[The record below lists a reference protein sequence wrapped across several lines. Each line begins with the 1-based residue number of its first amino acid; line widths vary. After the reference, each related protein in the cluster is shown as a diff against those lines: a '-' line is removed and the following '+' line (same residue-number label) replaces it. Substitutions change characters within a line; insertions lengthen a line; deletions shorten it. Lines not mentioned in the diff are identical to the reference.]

1 MSVFDPQTDTPDVLR
16 HRPRLLGLGYR
27 MLGDLHEAEDVV
39 QEAYLRWYQEDRADV
54 ATPEA
59 WLLTV
64 ATRLAVDR
72 LRRASAARE
81 SYIGPW
87 LPEPVATT
95 PAPDRDAERAS
106 DLSVALLLM
115 LERLAPEERAAFL
128 LRDVFDTGYGEI
140 AGILSRSEASVRQMV
155 HRARERVR
163 GGPPRFA
170 APADADERLLHRFLD
185 ALARDDREAV
195 LALLAPD
202 VTVTSDGGGKAYA
215 ARKVVV
221 GADHVSRLLLGIE
234 RKYGALVVHRVTHLN
249 GQPALLSTAAE
260 MFDFTTVLETDGER
274 IHAIYRVLNPD
285 KLRRLGDGPVAME

>member
-1 MSVFDPQTDTPDVLR
+1 MSVFDPQTDTLGVLR

-27 MLGDLHEAEDVV
+27 MLGDLHEAEDLV
-39 QEAYLRWYQEDRADV
+39 QDAYLRWYQGDRADV

-64 ATRLAVDR
+64 TARLAVDR

-95 PAPDRDAERAS
+95 PAPDRGAELQS

-140 AGILSRSEASVRQMV
+140 AGILSRSEAAVRQMV

-163 GGPPRFA
+163 GGPPRFT
-170 APADADERLLHRFLD
+170 APADAGERLLHRFLD
-185 ALARDDREAV
+185 ALAADDRDAV
-195 LALLAPD
+195 LALLAPE
-202 VTVTSDGGGKAYA
+202 VTVTSDGGGKVTA
-215 ARKVVV
+215 ARNVVV
-221 GADHVSRLLLGIE
+221 GPDHVARLMLGLE
-234 RKYGALVVHRVTHLN
+234 RKHGAGLVHRLIHLH
-249 GQPALLSTAAE
+249 GQPALLSVGAGLR
-260 MFDFTTVLETDGER
+260 FTTVLETDGER
-274 IHAIYRVLNPD
+274 IHAAYIVLNPD
-285 KLRRLGDGPVAME
+285 KLRRLDDGPVAIE

>member
-1 MSVFDPQTDTPDVLR
+1 
-16 HRPRLLGLGYR
+16 
-27 MLGDLHEAEDVV
+27 MLGDLQEAEDLV
-39 QEAYLRWYQEDRADV
+39 QEAYLRWYQEDRAEV
-54 ATPEA
+54 RAPEA

-64 ATRLAVDR
+64 VTRLAVDR
-72 LRRASAARE
+72 LRRAATARE

-95 PAPDRDAERAS
+95 PAPDREAERAS
-106 DLSVALLLM
+106 DLSIALLLM

-170 APADADERLLHRFLD
+170 APPDAGERLLHRFLD

-195 LALLAPD
+195 LALLAPG
-202 VTVTSDGGGKAYA
+202 VTFTSDGGGKAYA
-215 ARKVVV
+215 ARNVVV
-221 GADHVSRLLLGIE
+221 GADRVLRMLLGIE
-234 RKYGALVVHRVTHLN
+234 RKYGAVMVHRLAHLH
-249 GQPALLSTAAE
+249 GQPALVSVAAGQLH
-260 MFDFTTVLETDGER
+260 FTTVLETDGKR

-285 KLRRLGDGPVAME
+285 KLRRVDDGPVALE

>member
-1 MSVFDPQTDTPDVLR
+1 MSVLDPSAAGPDVLR

-27 MLGDLHEAEDVV
+27 MLGDLHEAEDLV
-39 QEAYLRWYQEDRADV
+39 QEAYLRWYQDDRAEV
-54 ATPEA
+54 RAPEA

-64 ATRLAVDR
+64 VTRLAVDR
-72 LRRASAARE
+72 LRRAATARE
-81 SYIGPW
+81 SYVGPW

-95 PAPDRDAERAS
+95 PSPDRDAERAS

-128 LRDVFDTGYGEI
+128 LRDVFDTAYGEI
-140 AGILSRSEASVRQMV
+140 ATILARSEAGVRQMV

-170 APADADERLLHRFLD
+170 IPADAGERLLHRFLD

-195 LALLAPD
+195 LALLAPG
-202 VTVTSDGGGKAYA
+202 VTMTSDGGGKAWA
-215 ARKVVV
+215 ARNVIV
-221 GADHVSRLLLGIE
+221 GADHVSRLLLGLE
-234 RKYGALVVHRVTHLN
+234 RKYGAVVVHRFTHLH
-249 GQPALLSTAAE
+249 GQPALVSAAAGLLH
-260 MFDFTTVLETDGER
+260 FTTVLETDGER

-285 KLRRLGDGPVAME
+285 KLRRLGGGPVAIE

>member
-1 MSVFDPQTDTPDVLR
+1 MSVFDPQTHTPDVLR

-27 MLGDLHEAEDVV
+27 MLGDLHEAEDLV
-39 QEAYLRWYQEDRADV
+39 QEAYLRWYQEDRAGV

-81 SYIGPW
+81 SYVGPW

-95 PAPDRDAERAS
+95 PAPDREAERAS

-140 AGILSRSEASVRQMV
+140 AGILSRSEAAVRQMV

-170 APADADERLLHRFLD
+170 APADASERLLHRFLD

-195 LALLAPD
+195 LALLAPG
-202 VTVTSDGGGKAYA
+202 VTLTSDGGGKAYA
-215 ARKVVV
+215 ARNVIV
-221 GADHVSRLLLGIE
+221 GPDRVMRMLMGIE
-234 RKYGALVVHRVTHLN
+234 RKYGSLMEHRLTHLH
-249 GQPALLSTAAE
+249 GQPAVVSLAAE
-260 MFDFTTVLETDGER
+260 QLYFTTVLETDGER

-285 KLRRLGDGPVAME
+285 KLRRLAGGPLVIE

>member
-1 MSVFDPQTDTPDVLR
+1 MSVLDPSAEPDVLR

-27 MLGDLHEAEDVV
+27 MLGDLQEAEDLV
-39 QEAYLRWYQEDRADV
+39 QEAYLRWYQEDRGEVRA
-54 ATPEA
+54 PEA

-64 ATRLAVDR
+64 VTRLAVDR
-72 LRRASAARE
+72 LRRVTTARE

-95 PAPDRDAERAS
+95 PAPDREAERAS

-115 LERLAPEERAAFL
+115 LERLSPEERAAFL

-163 GGPPRFA
+163 GGPPRFVP
-170 APADADERLLHRFLD
+170 PADVGERLLRRFLD

-195 LALLAPD
+195 LALLAPG
-202 VTVTSDGGGKAYA
+202 VTLASDGGGVVTA
-215 ARKVVV
+215 ARNVVV
-221 GADHVSRLLLGIE
+221 GADHVMRLLLGLE
-234 RKYGALVVHRVTHLN
+234 KKYGLLAAQRMAHLH
-249 GQPALLSTAAE
+249 GQPALIAE
-260 MFDFTTVLETDGER
+260 AGGEIHYTTVLETDGER
-274 IHAIYRVLNPD
+274 IHAIYIVLNPH
-285 KLRRLGDGPVAME
+285 KLRRVNDGPAALE

>member
-27 MLGDLHEAEDVV
+27 MLGDLQEAEDLV
-39 QEAYLRWYQEDRADV
+39 QEAYLRWYQGDRADV

-64 ATRLAVDR
+64 TARLAVDR
-72 LRRASAARE
+72 LRRASVARE

-95 PAPDRDAERAS
+95 PAPDRAAERAS

-140 AGILSRSEASVRQMV
+140 AGILSRSEAAVRQMV

-163 GGPPRFA
+163 GGPPRFT
-170 APADADERLLHRFLD
+170 APADAGERLLHRFLD
-185 ALARDDREAV
+185 ALAADDREAV
-195 LALLAPD
+195 LALLAPE
-202 VTVTSDGGGKAYA
+202 VTVTSDGGGKVTA
-215 ARKVVV
+215 ARNVVV
-221 GADHVSRLLLGIE
+221 GPDHVSRLMLGLE
-234 RKYGALVVHRVTHLN
+234 RKYGAGLVHRSIHLH
-249 GQPALLSTAAE
+249 GQPALLSVGAGLR
-260 MFDFTTVLETDGER
+260 FTTVLETDGER
-274 IHAIYRVLNPD
+274 VHALYIVLNPD
-285 KLRRLGDGPVAME
+285 KLRRLDDGPVAIE

>member
-1 MSVFDPQTDTPDVLR
+1 MSVLDPSTDAPDVMR

-27 MLGDLHEAEDVV
+27 MLGDLQEAEDLV
-39 QEAYLRWYQEDRADV
+39 QEAFLRWYQADRATV
-54 ATPEA
+54 QTPEA

-64 ATRLAVDR
+64 VTRLAVDR
-72 LRRASAARE
+72 LRAAAAARAT
-81 SYIGPW
+81 YVGPW

-140 AGILSRSEASVRQMV
+140 ASILSRSEAGVRQMV

-170 APADADERLLHRFLD
+170 LPADAGERLLQRFLA
-185 ALARDDREAV
+185 ALAADDREAV
-195 LALLAPD
+195 LALLAPG
-202 VTVTSDGGGKAYA
+202 VTLTSDGGGMSGA
-215 ARKVVV
+215 ARNVIV
-221 GADHVSRLLLGIE
+221 GADRVARLLLGLE
-234 RKYGALVVHRVTHLN
+234 HKYGAQVVHRITHLN
-249 GQPALLSTAAE
+249 GAPALFSVAYQTRG
-260 MFDFTTVLETDGER
+260 FTTVVETDGER
-274 IHAIYRVLNPD
+274 IHALYRVLNPD
-285 KLRRLGDGPVAME
+285 KLRRLASGPAAIE